1 MRSTKKSI
9 AIEEIRQYMRRTA
22 RKVWCGGCGNGI
34 AMGALIRA
42 IINLTIPH
50 HQIAII
56 SGIGCSGR
64 GSAYINLDSIQTP
77 HGRTIPVATG
87 IKLTRPD
94 MHVVIYSGDGDI
106 AAIGGNHF
114 IHAARRNIDITTIL
128 INNFIFG
135 MTGGQ
140 VTPTTPFE
148 AIATTAPY
156 GNIEPPFDLCALAA
170 AAGATYVARGT
181 TYHVNQLVSYIE
193 KAIKN
198 KGFSFVEVISQCPT
212 QYGKL
217 NKIGTAPQMLLW
229 IKENTVNIRKAGN
242 KTLEESE
249 GKIIIGE
256 FISKERLELTD
267 SYIQL
272 NEKVQKRESIN

>member
-1 MRSTKKSI
+1 MRTANKSI
-9 AIEEIRQYMRRTA
+9 HIKEIKQYMRKTA

-34 AMGALIRA
+34 VMGALIRA
-42 IINLTIPH
+42 IIDLKIPH
-50 HQIAII
+50 QKIAIV

-64 GSAYINLDSIQTP
+64 GSAYIDLDSIQTP

-94 MHVVIYSGDGDI
+94 MHVVIYSGDGDL

-128 INNFIFG
+128 VNNFIFG

-140 VTPTTPFE
+140 VTPTTPFG

-156 GNIEPPFDLCALAA
+156 GNIELPFDLCGLAA

-181 TYHVNQLVSYIE
+181 TYHVNQLISHIE

-217 NKIGTAPQMLLW
+217 DKIGTAAQMLLW
-229 IKENTVNIRKAGN
+229 IKENTANIGKAGS
-242 KTLEESE
+242 KTLKESE
-249 GKIIIGE
+249 GKVIIGE
-256 FISKERLELTD
+256 FISRDRPELTE

-272 NEKVQKRESIN
+272 NQKVQKEGAN